1 MKLISEMTTAELV
14 AEYNEKTGKNI
25 KKFSSRAAGEK
36 QVANLREHKR
46 STSTSETWNNEE
58 IAAKRAERHNVNVIC
73 TNKEIEGAG
82 TFRSV
87 KEAFVFF
94 GLPIGKHIPF
104 RMALKKEKSKT
115 FEHEGTVYTF
125 SIASK

>member
-36 QVANLREHKR
+36 QVATLRDHKR
-46 STSTSETWNNEE
+46 SISTSETWNNKE
-58 IAAKRAERHNVNVIC
+58 IAAKRAERHNVNV
-73 TNKEIEGAG
+73 TFNNLQAA

-87 KEAFVFF
+87 KEAFVFL

-104 RMALKKEKSKT
+104 RMALKKENSKT

-125 SIASK
+125 SVASK